1 MCERSQ
7 TTTTISKRVPDG
19 DGNRLKG
26 VEVGVTAGEI
36 LRDGGLA
43 LPPTPASPS
52 RSARGKEWRKRWGRK
67 GEETIGEWRAKQVQ
81 VRIKRQKQNRKFVKK
96 DPNNSMTSKFPSSDN
111 FPLHQDRWI
120 NKHTKTNTHTHT
132 LLRIKKAI
140 TISKRQEPSVHKDGQ
155 WRHWEKRFRFV
166 LLVEKKSSLTAEIH
180 ERSATT

>member
-1 MCERSQ
+1 MCERPQ

-81 VRIKRQKQNRKFVKK
+81 VRIKRQNRKFVKK
-96 DPNNSMTSKFPSSDN
+96 DPNNSMTSKFFPSSDN
-111 FPLHQDRWI
+111 FPLHQDRWV
-120 NKHTKTNTHTHT
+120 NKHTKTNTHTPFCA
-132 LLRIKKAI
+132 LKK
-140 TISKRQEPSVHKDGQ
+140 PLPLVSVKSQVYTKTDNEDIERKD
-155 WRHWEKRFRFV
+155 FV
-166 LLVEKKSSLTAEIH
+166 LFC
-180 ERSATT
+180 

>member
-1 MCERSQ
+1 MCERPQ

-96 DPNNSMTSKFPSSDN
+96 RPQQFDDVEIPSKFWQLSTP
-111 FPLHQDRWI
+111 PGQV
-120 NKHTKTNTHTHT
+120 NKQTHENQHTHT

-140 TISKRQEPSVHKDGQ
+140 TISKRQEPSVHRDGQ

-166 LLVEKKSSLTAEIH
+166 LLVEKKSLTAEIH

>member
-1 MCERSQ
+1 MCERPQ

-67 GEETIGEWRAKQVQ
+67 GEETIGEWRAKQVGENEETKTKQ
-81 VRIKRQKQNRKFVKK
+81 NVRQKR
-96 DPNNSMTSKFPSSDN
+96 PNNLMTSKFFPSSDN

-120 NKHTKTNTHTHT
+120 NKHTKTNTHT

-166 LLVEKKSSLTAEIH
+166 LLVEKKSLTAEIH

>member
-52 RSARGKEWRKRWGRK
+52 RSARGKEWRTRWGRK

-81 VRIKRQKQNRKFVKK
+81 VRIKRQKQNRTFVKK
-96 DPNNSMTSKFPSSDN
+96 DPNNSMTSKFLLSSDN
-111 FPLHQDRWI
+111 VPLHQDRWI
-120 NKHTKTNTHTHT
+120 NTRKPTHTPFCALKKPLPLVSVKSQVYTKTDNEDIE
-132 LLRIKKAI
+132 R
-140 TISKRQEPSVHKDGQ
+140 KD
-155 WRHWEKRFRFV
+155 FV
-166 LLVEKKSSLTAEIH
+166 LFC
-180 ERSATT
+180 